1 MRGGSGR
8 QSVVPGR
15 RRLEERRHVE
25 GRERR
30 RVCRQPRAPFVHEG
44 ARAARVAVCVVMQRN
59 GDLDDTLERLPLG
72 PTRSLPLGLEHL
84 VDLEEQPLVPERN
97 RLLDGDR
104 DGTAHC
110 GRAKRRG
117 GTEPARGVRSHPI
130 DVRSMHVEERT
141 VRLHQ
146 MAADQR
152 RSDGERRAVVGVG
165 REPGEGCA
173 RVRAV
178 ESGDD
183 QLGEGVPERERETR
197 AERGGHACVPVL
209 PRDLVVGH
217 VYSARV
223 RISHHELDAFGRVYP
238 SAYLRH
244 LAAVAVDA
252 STAAGFDARWY
263 ASAGVHWLVRRTTFD
278 VHALASA
285 GSDLEVRTWV
295 EDFRRV
301 RSQRRYDVRRD
312 DGTPVLGAVTDWV
325 LVESSSGKL
334 RRIPAEMERG
344 FGVAT
349 ASPGVARAAWTAPP
363 APASAARATYPVR
376 YTDLDSLMHVNNAA
390 YLDVLFHA
398 ALDALASVGWS
409 LETLVGAGAVPLCL
423 AGDVEYLDA
432 ARFGDRLAITTWFT
446 PWPDGLGVHQEL
458 ARDADDRGLV
468 RCTVRWAWRNP
479 LTRVAVPTPAGLA
492 DAVPQTVAA

>member
-1 MRGGSGR
+1 M
-8 QSVVPGR
+8 
-15 RRLEERRHVE
+15 
-25 GRERR
+25 
-30 RVCRQPRAPFVHEG
+30 
-44 ARAARVAVCVVMQRN
+44 
-59 GDLDDTLERLPLG
+59 
-72 PTRSLPLGLEHL
+72 
-84 VDLEEQPLVPERN
+84 
-97 RLLDGDR
+97 
-104 DGTAHC
+104 
-110 GRAKRRG
+110 
-117 GTEPARGVRSHPI
+117 
-130 DVRSMHVEERT
+130 
-141 VRLHQ
+141 
-146 MAADQR
+146 
-152 RSDGERRAVVGVG
+152 
-165 REPGEGCA
+165 
-173 RVRAV
+173 
-178 ESGDD
+178 
-183 QLGEGVPERERETR
+183 
-197 AERGGHACVPVL
+197 PVL

-278 VHALASA
+278 VHAPASA

-349 ASPGVARAAWTAPP
+349 DSPGVARAAWTAPP
-363 APASAARATYPVR
+363 APATAARAIYPVR

-409 LETLVGAGAVPLCL
+409 LETLVGAGAVPLCI

-468 RCTVRWAWRNP
+468 RCTVRWAWRDP

-492 DAVPQTVAA
+492 DAVPQAVAA